1 MPDRERKRF
10 PEHRSDIL
18 KGSLP
23 QGSPAHPRNT
33 EYLSIRGRA
42 KRAQSRV
49 AMKQLREVWR
59 SCTRDSVIILSNAAS
74 SVDSPV
80 GCLKCVAKW
89 DQANPCTHR
98 PKYGAGLNVCLTCL
112 KKKRKKRKKE
122 EKRFRRLIDVWF
134 AVK

>member
-1 MPDRERKRF
+1 MPDRERKRV
-10 PEHRSDIL
+10 PEHRSDLL

-33 EYLSIRGRA
+33 EYPSIRGRA
-42 KRAQSRV
+42 KRTKSRV
-49 AMKQLREVWR
+49 VMKQLREVWR

-89 DQANPCTHR
+89 DQANPMHTPPQVWR
-98 PKYGAGLNVCLTCL
+98 RSKCLSHL
-112 KKKRKKRKKE
+112 SKKEKEERKKKGSAGSLM
-122 EKRFRRLIDVWF
+122 FGSL
-134 AVK
+134 